1 MVNEKEI
8 KWIIQQKDELQK
20 DNMLLHNACEI
31 IANQNRCLMEKV
43 QPIDRKAKPKLVD
56 RKLTIMTS
64 GEIAIV
70 GIYDD
75 KKYEIQ
81 TLLTEIKG
89 PWKVYRVEME
99 EDWQIPLFVIHF
111 EGTDDWIVGEI
122 PKIKKSYFY
131 NLLIQYGVHFDT
143 KISRNAIGQ
152 VLYETFAGE
161 VYMTNKSI
169 HISALAGW
177 KNGRFQFRKN
187 FLLNDQF
194 CVSKFPVMRKNFEVL
209 EFQKDTAQVYFQEM
223 NCIKNLKNRFI
234 LIAYPFLASISSIL
248 AECEMPLNFGINII
262 DLGDLD
268 KRRVCGWLQ
277 IFNRDVCMPISC
289 DMTEKKLHD
298 LLCCI
303 KDESLILD
311 CIQNPDDSDY
321 RNREKQRTVRKI
333 SHTILHGEILEGR
346 LSQLVY
352 AGVVL
357 ISDQFQQ
364 GKEIYNI
371 YAMEKW
377 VESNENRF
385 RLNKAMERILSD
397 FMRYVENNMDE
408 VKEIIMKDRRYRDEK
423 ANMLEIGYEILSQ
436 YWIRKGVYFRE
447 MMGLKIKFDFDSFF
461 DESSYD
467 ESEILDLFIMSFRR
481 GVEEY
486 YFIEKNMKKK
496 RECAI
501 YFTDDFLWIPVKIFD
516 EILKHSGIKILKNR
530 IMEQLKRS
538 GSLKTDGSGLSKR
551 MMINGEREE
560 AYQIEKNVFQTR
572 EGIMDIIEL
581 GRDIDVD

>member
-1 MVNEKEI
+1 MRNV
-8 KWIIQQKDELQK
+8 KDE
-20 DNMLLHNACEI
+20 
-31 IANQNRCLMEKV
+31 
-43 QPIDRKAKPKLVD
+43 
-56 RKLTIMTS
+56 T
-64 GEIAIV
+64 
-70 GIYDD
+70 
-75 KKYEIQ
+75 
-81 TLLTEIKG
+81 
-89 PWKVYRVEME
+89 
-99 EDWQIPLFVIHF
+99 
-111 EGTDDWIVGEI
+111 
-122 PKIKKSYFY
+122 
-131 NLLIQYGVHFDT
+131 
-143 KISRNAIGQ
+143 
-152 VLYETFAGE
+152 
-161 VYMTNKSI
+161 
-169 HISALAGW
+169 
-177 KNGRFQFRKN
+177 
-187 FLLNDQF
+187 
-194 CVSKFPVMRKNFEVL
+194 
-209 EFQKDTAQVYFQEM
+209 
-223 NCIKNLKNRFI
+223 
-234 LIAYPFLASISSIL
+234 
-248 AECEMPLNFGINII
+248 
-262 DLGDLD
+262 
-268 KRRVCGWLQ
+268 
-277 IFNRDVCMPISC
+277 
-289 DMTEKKLHD
+289 
-298 LLCCI
+298 
-303 KDESLILD
+303 LILD

-321 RNREKQRTVRKI
+321 RNRERQRTARKI
-333 SHTILHGEILEGR
+333 SHTILKREILEGR

-357 ISDQFQQ
+357 LSDQFQQ

-436 YWIRKGVYFRE
+436 YWIRKGVDFRE